1 MARKSLRTLLQSDQV
16 IVAPGVYDAWSAKLV
31 EDAGFQAVYM
41 SGMAVTGSLLG
52 APDLG
57 LLTMTEMVGR
67 ASAIAKAV
75 KIPVIAD
82 ADNGYGGPL
91 NVMRTVQEY
100 EAGGVAA
107 IHIED
112 QVIPKRCGYYPGKVL
127 VEPNEMVD
135 RIRAALEAR
144 QSDEFFI
151 IARSDAI
158 AVEGIEE
165 AIKRGQLYKE
175 TGADAL
181 FFEAIESIDQIRS
194 IREAVPGVLMINMVE
209 GSKTPLLKINQLGE
223 MGYKIV
229 IFSGSLLR
237 VASFA
242 MKKYLENL
250 KTKGST
256 EEFLPSMMTPNER
269 NRLSRLD
276 EYFELSAKF
285 GG

>member
-1 MARKSLRTLLQSDQV
+1 MVRKGLRTLLQGDQV
-16 IVAPGVYDAWSAKLV
+16 IAAPGVYDAWSAKLV
-31 EDAGFQAVYM
+31 EDAGFRAVYM

-57 LLTMTEMVGR
+57 LLTMTEMVNR

-75 KIPVIAD
+75 KVPVIAD

-91 NVMRTVQEY
+91 NVMRTVREY
-100 EAGGVAA
+100 EAGGVDA

-112 QVIPKRCGYYPGKVL
+112 QVIPKRCGYYPGKEL
-127 VEPNEMVD
+127 IEPNDMVN
-135 RIRAALEAR
+135 RIKAALEAR
-144 QSDEFFI
+144 ESDEFLI

-158 AVEGIEE
+158 AVEGIEG
-165 AIKRGQLYKE
+165 AIKRAQLYKDS
-175 TGADAL
+175 GADAI
-181 FFEAIESIDQIRS
+181 FIEAIETIDQIRL
-194 IREAVPGVLMINMVE
+194 IREEVPGVLMINMVE
-209 GSKTPLLKINQLGE
+209 GSKTPLLNISQLGE
-223 MGYKIV
+223 IGYKIV

-237 VASFA
+237 IASFA
-242 MKKYLENL
+242 MNKYLRNL
-250 KTKGST
+250 RASGST

>member
-1 MARKSLRTLLQSDQV
+1 MVRRSLRTLLQGDQT

-57 LLTMTEMVGR
+57 LLTMTEMVNR

-91 NVMRTVQEY
+91 NVMRTVEDY
-100 EAGGVAA
+100 EAAGVAA

-112 QVIPKRCGYYPGKVL
+112 QVIPKRCGYYPEKEL
-127 VEPNEMVD
+127 VEPNEMVN
-135 RIRAALEAR
+135 RIKATLEAR
-144 QSDEFFI
+144 ESDEFLI

-165 AIKRGQLYKE
+165 AIKRAQLYKE
-175 TGADAL
+175 SGADAI
-181 FFEAIESIDQIRS
+181 FIEAIESIDQIRL
-194 IREAVPGVLMINMVE
+194 IREEVSGVLMINMVE
-209 GSKTPLLKINQLGE
+209 GSKTPLLNIIQLGE
-223 MGYKIV
+223 IGYKIV

-250 KTKGST
+250 RSKGST

-269 NRLSRLD
+269 NRLSRLE